1 MDRSLDRGNPS
12 SKVRHYPSRKAP
24 HRLLCI
30 VPLYRIEIH
39 LQRSNLKATNLVVII
54 FDLLNDHPRRTD
66 PRRAFLA
73 LGGADVVAEFVGA
86 PHAVDEGVRLLR
98 QAGRYFWVGNITPG
112 PQSSLDP
119 GTVVRG
125 GQTIRG
131 VTVYEPWVLPRAIDW
146 LARRKD
152 AYPFDKII
160 SHTFPFA
167 EINQAFPFANDG
179 KAIRVSLEM

>member
-1 MDRSLDRGNPS
+1 VFDHTRG
-12 SKVRHYPSRKAP
+12 
-24 HRLLCI
+24 L
-30 VPLYRIEIH
+30 
-39 LQRSNLKATNLVVII
+39 
-54 FDLLNDHPRRTD
+54 
-66 PRRAFLA
+66 
-73 LGGADVVAEFVGA
+73 GADVVGEFVGA

-119 GTVVRG
+119 GSVVRG

-167 EINQAFPFANDG
+167 EINKAFPFANDG